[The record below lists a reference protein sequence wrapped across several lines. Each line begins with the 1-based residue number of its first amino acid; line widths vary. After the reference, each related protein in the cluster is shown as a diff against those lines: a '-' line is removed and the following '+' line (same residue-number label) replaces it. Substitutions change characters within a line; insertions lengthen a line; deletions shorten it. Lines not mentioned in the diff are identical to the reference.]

1 VTAEQKEGLALD
13 LACAA
18 LSKIQRLAHRQLTPT
33 EWAGDAEPDD
43 LATVAEIE
51 DVTTKALE
59 AVGRLEL
66 VEPTPEGQPPTIA
79 DLPRREGEAVLRR
92 IARQGGERP

>member
-18 LSKIQRLAHRQLTPT
+18 LSKIQRLAHRHSPPSGGVV
-33 EWAGDAEPDD
+33 EAEPDD

-66 VEPTPEGQPPTIA
+66 VEPTPEGRPPTIA
-79 DLPRREGEAVLRR
+79 DLPHREAEALLRR
-92 IARQGGERP
+92 IEKRGGEQP